1 MSRPSVHISEIKSFL
16 RCRLAWF
23 WAATPPRGLGLE
35 PMRGTPA
42 LQFGTMVHEALQI
55 GYETDVKFVDAFQHV
70 ATVEK
75 ERLRELEG
83 FHDEAEEEYN
93 DRWMQGM
100 KMMKGYQDWCVEAD
114 KGTKFL
120 ELERKWKG
128 VKVGRIPMEGR
139 FDALVERDD
148 GLWIMDFKTSSN
160 RATAWTTQDLQAT
173 TYIMAARQLFGE
185 KIRGAIFRFLLK
197 KAPYDYEQL
206 ILKSGKMTKRSN
218 LPNLTTYEDYATALA
233 VAVLLEMG
241 KKSRNVGSN
250 MREAL
255 ETKQGCAEVLT
266 YDDFKEY
273 PWYPEFHEKFVLAQ
287 KLHFETLQELKGG
300 SNFFWDQKEYRTE
313 QQINLAVKFVLLPAA
328 KEIVS
333 KRKGRWVG
341 PTGLGAAFT
350 ICSSCKFKAPCEL
363 LLRGADYKTVLRT
376 EYQRR
381 EFEPKVVV
389 DEDTG

>member
-1 MSRPSVHISEIKSFL
+1 
-16 RCRLAWF
+16 
-23 WAATPPRGLGLE
+23 
-35 PMRGTPA
+35 
-42 LQFGTMVHEALQI
+42 
-55 GYETDVKFVDAFQHV
+55 
-70 ATVEK
+70 
-75 ERLRELEG
+75 
-83 FHDEAEEEYN
+83 
-93 DRWMQGM
+93 M

-114 KGTKFL
+114 KRTKFL

-128 VKVGRIPMEGR
+128 VKIGRIPMEGR

-148 GLWIMDFKTSSN
+148 GLWIMDFKTTAN
-160 RATAWTTQDLQAT
+160 RATAWTAQDLQAT

-185 KIRGAIFRFLLK
+185 KIRGVIFRFLLK

-241 KKSRNVGSN
+241 KDSWSG
-250 MREAL
+250 MQMAL
-255 ETKQGCAEVLT
+255 ETKQDCAEVLA
-266 YDDFKEY
+266 YDDFHEY

-287 KLHFETLQELKGG
+287 KFHFETLQELKGS

-313 QQINLAVKFVLLPAA
+313 EQINLAVKFVLLPAA

-333 KRKGRWVG
+333 KRKGRWIG

-363 LLRGADYKTVLRT
+363 LLRGADYKSVLLT

-389 DEDTG
+389 DEEVG